1 MKKNSKYGT
10 DDLDIYLR
18 DIRNMP
24 VLSREEEEKY
34 GRLAAKGNIYAKE
47 KLANSNLRFVVKI
60 AKGYQ
65 NLGMSLGDLI
75 QEGNTGL
82 MEAIERFDVD
92 KGRFT
97 TYSVWWIKDYILK
110 ALDEKLRTIRLPAHR
125 SRKLAYIKEMQGELN
140 LEEIAKRVKMLETDV
155 RHLLRVSQAHIPL
168 STPIVND
175 DKPET
180 LESNIK
186 SEDYETQQET
196 VEYNEFKAEINEVL
210 DTLTEIEAGILRY
223 RFGLNGIA
231 PLTLKE
237 VGEIYKLSKERIRL
251 IQKRALKKLGDFD
264 NIEAWILDDYV
275 D

>member
-1 MKKNSKYGT
+1 
-10 DDLDIYLR
+10 
-18 DIRNMP
+18 
-24 VLSREEEEKY
+24 
-34 GRLAAKGNIYAKE
+34 
-47 KLANSNLRFVVKI
+47 
-60 AKGYQ
+60 
-65 NLGMSLGDLI
+65 MSI
-75 QEGNTGL
+75 
-82 MEAIERFDVD
+82 
-92 KGRFT
+92 
-97 TYSVWWIKDYILK
+97 WIKDYILK